1 MVKKTT
7 TTKKKTLYIY
17 IYIYQQ
23 QRRHVNSFI
32 TILISYNYFN
42 WVSVMFPF
50 STARKMCGKQAGL
63 WQIEKFG

>member
-7 TTKKKTLYIY
+7 TTKKKT
-17 IYIYQQ
+17 YQQ

-50 STARKMCGKQAGL
+50 STARKMCGK
-63 WQIEKFG
+63 